1 MGTYILTPDLR
12 NELKRPLGLLIRGN
26 IDDVTEAIGRIIKD
40 YKPSKVITVGDIISK
55 SLLERGLRVDVFII
69 DNRSMRKPIER
80 MIYKANKILNLS
92 NPAGMITRDSWL
104 VIGEAINSDGP
115 VGVLIE
121 GEEDLL
127 TIVAVLL
134 APEGSMVMYGQPNE
148 GAVVVSVNRE
158 TKEKMHKIVERMEY
172 KRDMREENNL
182 NYTGV

>member
-12 NELKRPLGLLIRGN
+12 DELKKPLGLLIRGN
-26 IDDVTEAIGRIIKD
+26 IKEVTEAIGRIIND

-80 MIYKANKILNLS
+80 MNYRANKILNLS

-104 VIGEAINSDGP
+104 VIGEAISSDGP
-115 VGVLIE
+115 VEVLVE

-134 APEGSMVMYGQPNE
+134 APEGSMVVYGQPNE
-148 GAVVVSVNRE
+148 GAVVISVNKE
-158 TKEKMHKIVERMEY
+158 SKEKMHKIVERTEY
-172 KRDMREENNL
+172 KRDIHEENNL
-182 NYTGV
+182 DYMGV